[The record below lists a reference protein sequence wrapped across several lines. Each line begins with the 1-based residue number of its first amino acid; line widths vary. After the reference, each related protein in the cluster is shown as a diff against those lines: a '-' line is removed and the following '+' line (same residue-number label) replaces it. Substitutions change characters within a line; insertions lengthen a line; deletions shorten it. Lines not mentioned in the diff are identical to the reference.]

1 MPELTGTLLS
11 LFYRGGPVMYP
22 LLFCSLAAVTVF
34 FERLWNLRRRRLIPG
49 GLTEQVIEEV
59 SKGALDRAKALCDR
73 LPFSPM
79 ARIAKAGLIQFG
91 EDPEM
96 IRFMVSEVG
105 GQEAVGLQKY
115 QRWLATIAYIA
126 PLLGL
131 LGTVSGMIKAFD
143 TIAVHSMGDP
153 AMLAGGI
160 SEALITT
167 AAGLLIAIP
176 VVILHRIV
184 QSRAARLSLELEKEA
199 VTLTEHLIK
208 CSQKNP
214 SATLAA

>member
-1 MPELTGTLLS
+1 
-11 LFYRGGPVMYP
+11 MYP
-22 LLFCSLAAVTVF
+22 LLFCSVAAVTVF
-34 FERLWNLRRRRLIPG
+34 LERLWNLRKNRMIPPG
-49 GLTEQVIEEV
+49 FTKRVMEEV
-59 SKGALDRAKALCDR
+59 SAGALDQARALCDS
-73 LPFSPM
+73 PGASPM
-79 ARIAKAGLIQFG
+79 SRIAKAGLLQFG
-91 EDPEM
+91 ENPQM
-96 IRFMVSEVG
+96 IRLMVSEVG
-105 GQEAVGLQKY
+105 GQEAVGLEKY
-115 QRWLATIAYIA
+115 LRWLATIAYIA

-167 AAGLLIAIP
+167 AAGLMIAIP

-184 QSRAARLSLELEKEA
+184 QSRAARISLELDKEA

-208 CSQKNP
+208 CSQSSTSP
-214 SATLAA
+214 VRVS